1 MAVSGD
7 KIPLR
12 MRELEQMPSRRSQ
25 ITETL
30 RAAIIAGEMHNGVV
44 YSAPALAREF
54 GVSPT
59 PVREAMLHL
68 AKEGLIEIARNK
80 GFRVVEPSDRDIEE
94 ITELRMLIEVPT
106 VGKIARV
113 GASAA
118 VLRKLDARATRTVE
132 AARAA
137 DITGHVVADMA
148 FHLDLLGL
156 SGNEHLVEIVRTLRS
171 KSRLFGLRAPEKT
184 ETLRESTLEHAE
196 LVDFVRKREPEE
208 AEALLSRHI
217 QRALFEWRRNPA
229 A

>member
-7 KIPLR
+7 KRPLR

-30 RAAIIAGEMHNGVV
+30 RAAIIAGEMGTGVV

-68 AKEGLIEIARNK
+68 AKEGLIEVARNK

-94 ITELRMLIEVPT
+94 ITALRVLIEVPT
-106 VGKIARV
+106 VAEIASV
-113 GASAA
+113 GASEA
-118 VLRKLDARATRTVE
+118 VLGELDALAARTVE

-148 FHLDLLGL
+148 FHLELLGL
-156 SGNEHLVEIVRTLRS
+156 SGNEHLVETVRTLRS

-184 ETLRESTLEHAE
+184 DTLRESSLEHAE
-196 LVDFVRKREPEE
+196 LVDFVRKREPEQ
-208 AEALLSRHI
+208 AQALLSRHI